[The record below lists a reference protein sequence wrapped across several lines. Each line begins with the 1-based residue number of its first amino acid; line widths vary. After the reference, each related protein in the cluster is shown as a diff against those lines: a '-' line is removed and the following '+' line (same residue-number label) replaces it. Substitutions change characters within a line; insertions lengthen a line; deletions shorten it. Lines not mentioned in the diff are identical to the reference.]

1 MYFFF
6 VGGFGQP
13 RHWPLSYLHKE
24 MPPNITD
31 SDSKLMRM
39 ESKMEEN
46 TKYSAIQ
53 NLINVIK
60 KNDLN
65 NIQYHISND
74 SNKENDILFVKIPL
88 PSNFSKEIN
97 ENSKNVFS
105 SNTTVNLEPI
115 DLKTNALQKRSQK
128 SMPFATRASF
138 DDVDEQVNAQ
148 SYYPVYRRG
157 FVTKTNVTSRARI
170 NF

>member
-1 MYFFF
+1 
-6 VGGFGQP
+6 
-13 RHWPLSYLHKE
+13 

-39 ESKMEEN
+39 EMEEN
-46 TKYSAIQ
+46 PKFAAIQ

-88 PSNFSKEIN
+88 PSNFSQEIN
-97 ENSKNVFS
+97 DKTKNVFS
-105 SNTTVNLEPI
+105 SKTTVNLEPI
-115 DLKTNALQKRSQK
+115 ELKTNTLNKRSQK
-128 SMPFATRASF
+128 SLPF
-138 DDVDEQVNAQ
+138 EQSRMSEDQLWEHVEERNRFQ
-148 SYYPVYRRG
+148 SPNPVYRRS

-170 NF
+170 SF